1 MQDLAGHKYDP
12 TSAKG
17 VNMTHLSNIPVQG
30 NYMAKSLQNQVD
42 HALINDGKYVAL
54 GV

>member
-1 MQDLAGHKYDP
+1 MQDLAGHKHDP

-30 NYMAKSLQNQVD
+30 NYMAITTESSGSCTN
-42 HALINDGKYVAL
+42 
-54 GV
+54 

>member
-1 MQDLAGHKYDP
+1 MQDLAGHKHDP
-12 TSAKG
+12 TSARG

-30 NYMAKSLQNQVD
+30 NHMAIT
-42 HALINDGKYVAL
+42 INDGKYIAF